1 VVGESSGGLVGGS
14 LAFGGRGCGMG
25 GRGDEVVFGA
35 CGRGG
40 VGWWSGKAAA
50 MRPESRIFQV
60 VDPRMSVTDHT
71 DRASL

>member
-1 VVGESSGGLVGGS
+1 
-14 LAFGGRGCGMG
+14 M
-25 GRGDEVVFGA
+25 DEVVFGA

-50 MRPESRIFQV
+50 MRPGSRIFQV
-60 VDPRMSVTDHT
+60 VDPRMSVTDQT